1 MGSKGTVYV
10 NFRDPGFKG
19 EQWICPIYNSNL
31 ETLICKNVFSFKKM
45 INSHNFSIVSEAR
58 IAQVFFIVKQQ
69 FEQTK
74 LSMVPL

>member
-1 MGSKGTVYV
+1 
-10 NFRDPGFKG
+10 
-19 EQWICPIYNSNL
+19 
-31 ETLICKNVFSFKKM
+31 M

-74 LSMVPL
+74 LSMVPLWIFQNKGLNETTFTVTLD